1 MNSGRTDNNE
11 SPVLV
16 ADIESEFLPLIYEI
30 VKCVEKDPADAAG
43 KNKESLDAA
52 NKIHELNKRLEKAKE
67 QVRHLQGIDLNPE
80 EQKVQLESLKKQLAQ
95 KKELVQKYKSLES
108 VSKFLSLETK
118 LNGSSH

>member
-1 MNSGRTDNNE
+1 MNSGRTDDNE

-108 VSKFLSLETK
+108 V
-118 LNGSSH
+118 